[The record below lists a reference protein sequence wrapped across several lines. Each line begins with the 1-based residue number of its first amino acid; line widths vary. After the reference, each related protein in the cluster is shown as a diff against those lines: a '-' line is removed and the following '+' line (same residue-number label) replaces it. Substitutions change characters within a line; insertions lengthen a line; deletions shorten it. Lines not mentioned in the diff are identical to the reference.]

1 MKPDK
6 NTFIILSP
14 GFPANEA
21 DTTCLPAQQLFV
33 QNLRENFPSLNII
46 VLAFQYPFNK
56 SEYKWKGV
64 QVISFNG
71 RNRGG
76 LKRLH
81 TWYMVRRK
89 LASLQRTHSIAGLFS
104 FWCTECALV
113 GERFAQKHQLKHF
126 TWILGQDARKSNKF
140 VRIIK
145 PASGSLVAMSDFLA
159 DEFERNH
166 FIRPQQVI
174 PNGIDQRMYAQVA
187 EPRSIDVL
195 GAGSLIPL
203 KQYDVFIDLIAQA
216 KKKFPAI
223 RSVIAGDGPERARL
237 QAVIRRTGTSDEGR
251 SMSESAGS
259 WNRHEPEQQHRRT
272 PPSDDVELIGEKP
285 HSEVLRLMQKS
296 KIFLHT
302 SSYEGFSTVCLEA
315 LYAGAHVISFCNP
328 VYEKIPHWYVVRNKE
343 EMLRKLIELLSADL
357 NHEPVIPFSMSDTAK
372 RVMQLF

>member
-1 MKPDK
+1 MKADK

-33 QNLRENFPSLNII
+33 QHLHENFPALNII

-56 SEYKWKGV
+56 SAYKWKGV

-81 TWYMVRRK
+81 TWYMVRRT
-89 LASLQRTHSIAGLFS
+89 LISLQRMHSIAGLFS

-113 GERFAQKHQLKHF
+113 GEKFARKHHLKHF
-126 TWILGQDARKSNKF
+126 MWILGQDARKSNKY

-159 DEFERNH
+159 DEFEHNH
-166 FIRPQQVI
+166 FIRPRYVI
-174 PNGIDQRMYAQVA
+174 PNGIDPRMFVQVA
-187 EPRSIDVL
+187 EPRTIDVL

-216 KKKFPAI
+216 KKKFPGIKA
-223 RSVIAGDGPERARL
+223 VIAGDGPERVSLERR
-237 QAVIRRTGTSDEGR
+237 IRETGASYEDSR
-251 SMSESAGS
+251 
-259 WNRHEPEQQHRRT
+259 PELRRT
-272 PPSDDVELIGEKP
+272 PPFHVELIGEKP
-285 HSEVLRLMQKS
+285 HPEVLRLMQQS

-343 EMLRKLIELLSADL
+343 EMLRKLLELLSGNL
-357 NHEPVIPFSMSDTAK
+357 NHERVIPFSMSDTAK

>member
-1 MKPDK
+1 MKADK
-6 NTFIILSP
+6 NTFVILSP

-33 QNLRENFPSLNII
+33 QHLHENFPSLDII

-56 SEYKWKGV
+56 TEYKWKGV
-64 QVISFNG
+64 QVISFSG

-81 TWYMVRRK
+81 TWYMARRK
-89 LASLQRTHSIAGLFS
+89 LTALHRTHSIAGIFS

-113 GERFAQKHQLKHF
+113 GEKFARKHNLKHF

-145 PASGSLVAMSDFLA
+145 PASASLVAMSDFLA

-166 FIRPQQVI
+166 FIRPQHVI
-174 PNGIDQRMYAQVA
+174 PNGIDPRMYPQAV

-223 RSVIAGDGPERARL
+223 KAVIVGDGPERSRL
-237 QAVIRRTGTSDEGR
+237 TS
-251 SMSESAGS
+251 S
-259 WNRHEPEQQHRRT
+259 
-272 PPSDDVELIGEKP
+272 SDVKLIGEQP
-285 HSEVLRLMQKS
+285 HPEVLRLMQQS

-328 VYEKIPHWYVVRNKE
+328 VYEKIPHWYVVRNKD
-343 EMLRKLIELLSADL
+343 EMLRKLMELLSGNL
-357 NHEPVIPFSMSDTAK
+357 NHDPVIPFAMSDTAK
-372 RVMQLF
+372 RVMRLF

>member
-33 QNLRENFPSLNII
+33 QHLHENFPSLNII

-56 SEYKWKGV
+56 SAYKWKGV

-81 TWYMVRRK
+81 TWYTVRQK
-89 LASLQRTHSIAGLFS
+89 LAALQRTHSIAGLFS

-113 GERFAQKHQLKHF
+113 GERFARKHQLKHF

-145 PASGSLVAMSDFLA
+145 PASASLVAMSDFLA

-166 FIRPQQVI
+166 FIRPQHVI
-174 PNGIDQRMYAQVA
+174 PNGIDPRIYAQVA

-195 GAGSLIPL
+195 GAGSLIAL

-216 KKKFPAI
+216 KKKFPGMRA
-223 RSVIAGDGPERARL
+223 VIVGEGPERAKLESR
-237 QAVIRRTGTSDEGR
+237 QTS
-251 SMSESAGS
+251 
-259 WNRHEPEQQHRRT
+259 
-272 PPSDDVELIGEKP
+272 PSDVELTGEKP
-285 HSEVLRLMQKS
+285 HPKVLRLMQQS

-315 LYAGAHVISFCNP
+315 LYAGADVISFCNP
-328 VYEKIPHWYVVRNKE
+328 VYEKIPHWHVVRNKE
-343 EMLRKLIELLSADL
+343 EMLRKLIELLSANL

>member
-6 NTFIILSP
+6 NTFVILSP

-33 QNLRENFPSLNII
+33 QHLHENFPLINII

-89 LASLQRTHSIAGLFS
+89 LASLHRTHSITGLFS

-113 GERFAQKHQLKHF
+113 GDRFAKKHQLKHS

-140 VRIIK
+140 VRVIK
-145 PASGSLVAMSDFLA
+145 PASSSLVAMSDFLA

-166 FIRPQQVI
+166 FIRPQHVI
-174 PNGIDQRMYAQVA
+174 PNGIDPRMYPPATEA
-187 EPRSIDVL
+187 RSIDVL

-203 KQYDVFIDLIAQA
+203 KQYDVFIELIAQA
-216 KKKFPAI
+216 KKKFPGI
-223 RSVIAGDGPERARL
+223 KSVIVGEGPERARL
-237 QAVIRRTGTSDEGR
+237 LRQTPSSDVG
-251 SMSESAGS
+251 
-259 WNRHEPEQQHRRT
+259 
-272 PPSDDVELIGEKP
+272 LIGEKP
-285 HSEVLRLMQKS
+285 HPEVLHLMQQS

-315 LYAGAHVISFCNP
+315 LYAGAYVISFCNP

-343 EMLRKLIELLSADL
+343 EMLRKLIELLSGNL
-357 NHEPVIPFSMSDTAK
+357 NYEPIIPFSMSDTARK
-372 RVMQLF
+372 IMKLFMV

>member
-1 MKPDK
+1 MKADK

-14 GFPANEA
+14 GFAANEA

-33 QNLRENFPSLNII
+33 QHLHENFPSLNII
-46 VLAFQYPFNK
+46 VLAFQYPFIK
-56 SEYKWKGV
+56 SEYKWKSV

-71 RNRGG
+71 SNRGG

-81 TWYMVRRK
+81 TWYMVRQK
-89 LASLQRTHSIAGLFS
+89 LASLHRTHSIVGLFS

-113 GERFAQKHQLKHF
+113 GEKFARKHQLKHY

-166 FIRPQQVI
+166 FIRPLHVI
-174 PNGIDQRMYAQVA
+174 PNGIDPRMYSQSIT
-187 EPRSIDVL
+187 PRSIDVL

-223 RSVIAGDGPERARL
+223 KSLVTGDGPERAKL
-237 QAVIRRTGTSDEGR
+237 QTKILSLQLKHEI
-251 SMSESAGS
+251 ELAGE
-259 WNRHEPEQQHRRT
+259 R
-272 PPSDDVELIGEKP
+272 P
-285 HSEVLRLMQKS
+285 HPEVLRLMQQS

-328 VYEKIPHWYVVRNKE
+328 VYEKIPHWYVVRNKD
-343 EMLRKLIELLSADL
+343 EMLRKLIELLSTHL
-357 NHEPVIPFSMSDTAK
+357 NHEPIIPFSMSDTAK
-372 RVMQLF
+372 RVMSLFIG